1 MCLVDPSKPRTTDL
15 AMLLVRV
22 TLGKVKCNMKGE
34 KATKDD
40 RREFDT
46 VVITGVHNRF
56 REFLLF
62 GQEKIYPEF
71 VIIYN
76 RKL

>member
-1 MCLVDPSKPRTTDL
+1 MKDL

-34 KATKDD
+34 KVTEDD
-40 RREFDT
+40 RQEFDT
-46 VVITGVHNRF
+46 VVTGVHDRF
-56 REFLLF
+56 REFLMLD
-62 GQEKIYPEF
+62 QEKLYPEF